1 VVQQSSG
8 NWDALDANM
17 ALYRFH
23 VQKISGFFEG
33 CEYKHI
39 PRLENEAADVLS
51 KLGSS
56 RDAIPPGISLNHLRV
71 PSIKPSPD
79 SESIFIPKQESEDVL
94 MNVDVGYIGEDPGT
108 AWRDPGTVN
117 RILGKRNREGGANR
131 ILGNGQKLI
140 EEIMAAEPVEINEHL
155 FPLHPVPEWAEEIM
169 KFMSEGSLPNDETEA
184 RRVQRRSK
192 AYTIINK
199 ELYKRSAT
207 EVLQRCVEPAEGKE
221 MLLEIHQGECGH
233 HCSTRALVAKVF

>member
-1 VVQQSSG
+1 MLFRSEALIHGLNVAKDIGIRRIACFGDSDLVVQQSSG

-17 ALYRFH
+17 GLYRFH
-23 VQKISGFFEG
+23 VQKISGFFDG

-39 PRLENEAADVLS
+39 SWLENEAADILS

-56 RDAIPPGISLNHLRV
+56 RDAIPPGISLNHLRI

-79 SESIFIPKQESEDVL
+79 SESIFIPKQESEAVP

-108 AWRDPGTVN
+108 AWRDPGTAN
-117 RILGKRNREGGANR
+117 RILGKRSRVEGDANR

-140 EEIMAAEPVEINEHL
+140 EEIMAAEPVELDEHL

-169 KFMSEGSLPNDETEA
+169 KFMSEGSLTNDETEA
-184 RRVQRRSK
+184 RRVQGRSK
-192 AYTIINK
+192 GYTIINK
-199 ELYKRSAT
+199 
-207 EVLQRCVEPAEGKE
+207 
-221 MLLEIHQGECGH
+221 
-233 HCSTRALVAKVF
+233 